1 MNKKQFLP
9 SVKLQAKKITNSK
22 LGTLSSGCY
31 SEEGCL
37 TRLGGVENVGE
48 RMCRVGAES
57 GG

>member
-1 MNKKQFLP
+1 MNKEQFLP

-37 TRLGGVENVGE
+37 TRLGGVEKVGD
-48 RMCRVGAES
+48 RMQSLG
-57 GG
+57 